1 MNLYRVTGAGIT
13 DLAPAE
19 AQGALSSDDGFVW
32 LDVLERTDEADALL
46 SDVFGLG
53 ELPMEMYRNLSL
65 VPRLN
70 MSGTDIFLTVH
81 SLDDEGHLLEIDLF
95 VGANHLVTVH
105 GTHAS
110 GIPPDVVRRET
121 NAVLAGVRAGAIK
134 VASPL
139 DLAFDVLAA
148 LATWLETYLGEVAS
162 RSGKLDR
169 DVRENRTGDREE
181 FVKAL
186 YSVRHELS
194 TIRNRAA
201 QTHAVCTVLA
211 ERAGDLIEGS
221 REMFQKLA
229 HHFGH
234 VRDLCDGEREFLQ
247 GTLDFY
253 ESLIT
258 AKMNVAME
266 RLALIAVLLIPL
278 EVVTAL
284 NEAKLVG
291 PEHTDWASIAI
302 YSILIAGAIVAIF
315 RYTKKRG
322 WW

>member
-1 MNLYRVTGAGIT
+1 M
-13 DLAPAE
+13 
-19 AQGALSSDDGFVW
+19 F
-32 LDVLERTDEADALL
+32 
-46 SDVFGLG
+46 
-53 ELPMEMYRNLSL
+53 RNLSL
-65 VPRLN
+65 VPRLS

-81 SLDDEGHLLEIDLF
+81 SLDDQGHLLEIDLF
-95 VGANHLVTVH
+95 VGERFLVTVH
-105 GTHAS
+105 GTHAA
-110 GIPPDVVRRET
+110 GIPPELVLRET
-121 NAVLAGVRAGAIK
+121 NSVLEGLRSGSISA
-134 VASPL
+134 ASPL

-148 LATWLETYLGEVAS
+148 LATWLETYLGGAAK
-162 RSGKLDR
+162 RSGMLDR
-169 DVRENRTGDREE
+169 DVREGRTGDREE

-194 TIRNRAA
+194 TIRNRTA
-201 QTHAVCTVLA
+201 QTHEVCTVLA
-211 ERAGDLIEGS
+211 DRAGDLIPGS
-221 REMFQKLA
+221 REMFEKLA
-229 HHFGH
+229 HHFAH

-291 PEHTDWASIAI
+291 PDHTDWLSIAI
-302 YSILIAGAIVAIF
+302 YASLITLAVAAIF